1 MGELQHS
8 VIPVMLNEAAAIM
21 LEVRRR
27 KRDGLS
33 LEKLDAVRDFEWVIH
48 EA

>member
-1 MGELQHS
+1 MIKQR
-8 VIPVMLNEAAAIM
+8 VIPVKLNAAAAIM